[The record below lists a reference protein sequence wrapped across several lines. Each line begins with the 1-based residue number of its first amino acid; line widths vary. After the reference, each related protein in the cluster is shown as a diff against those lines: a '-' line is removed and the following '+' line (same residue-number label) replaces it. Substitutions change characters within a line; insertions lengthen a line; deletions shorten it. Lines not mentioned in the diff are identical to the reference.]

1 MSERESK
8 ETTAVKMQKLRRAV
22 GRLRKMRSTSDPPPV
37 RKQSWLARI
46 KTKLGLGSNRDVEA
60 EH

>member
-1 MSERESK
+1 MSEKETK

-22 GRLRKMRSTSDPPPV
+22 GRLRKIRSTSDPPPV

-46 KTKLGLGSNRDVEA
+46 KAKLGLGGGQDIEP
-60 EH
+60 

>member
-1 MSERESK
+1 MSEKETK

-22 GRLRKMRSTSDPPPV
+22 GRLRKIRSTSDPPPI

-46 KTKLGLGSNRDVEA
+46 KAKLGLGGGHDIEP
-60 EH
+60 

>member
-1 MSERESK
+1 MSEKESK

-22 GRLRKMRSTSDPPPV
+22 GRLRKIRSTSDPPPV
-37 RKQSWLARI
+37 RKQSWVARL
-46 KTKLGLGSNRDVEA
+46 KAKLGLGGSRDVET